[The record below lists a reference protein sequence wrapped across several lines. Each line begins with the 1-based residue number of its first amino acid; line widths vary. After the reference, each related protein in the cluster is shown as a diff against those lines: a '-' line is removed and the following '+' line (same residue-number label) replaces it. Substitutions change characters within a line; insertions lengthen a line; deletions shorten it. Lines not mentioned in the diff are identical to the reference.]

1 MIRSNLPHNVR
12 NKNPKKQVNHIQKA
26 LVNNTNDFSEDE
38 GNSDAESDIL
48 DLKLKLAKKNEDME
62 TYRQLLELK
71 QDMINKKLNSPS
83 LKKNPLKKPLELNDL
98 DECIRMLS
106 SKETNTP
113 ARQSNSN
120 NSNDT
125 EKINRLKNLIKNYAS
140 SINLDTEE
148 PKSNQHDSS
157 STPQL
162 SARPSALSN
171 LNDEFKRALTD
182 LENKLYD
189 FEKETGHKKASDCS
203 IFKSLVD
210 GSSSMS
216 NSSYTLSLIKIVSTM
231 LDYQKETLS
240 ELNHEKLK
248 NQESN
253 KQLDIHRKL
262 IDGLTNE
269 VSLIY

>member
-1 MIRSNLPHNVR
+1 M
-12 NKNPKKQVNHIQKA
+12 
-26 LVNNTNDFSEDE
+26 
-38 GNSDAESDIL
+38 
-48 DLKLKLAKKNEDME
+48 KLKLAKRNEDID

-71 QDMINKKLNSPS
+71 QDIINKKLNSPS
-83 LKKNPLKKPLELNDL
+83 LKKKPLKKPLELNDL
-98 DECIRMLS
+98 DECIKMLT
-106 SKETNTP
+106 SKGINTP
-113 ARQSNSN
+113 QSRPPNTN

-140 SINLDTEE
+140 SINLESEE
-148 PKSNQHDSS
+148 PSSDQHNTS

-162 SARPSALSN
+162 SARPSSLSN

-231 LDYQKETLS
+231 LDYQKETIN

-269 VSLIY
+269 VSLYS